1 MRKTLSVLLVIIM
14 IACFAGAISYPL
26 LYKQQETSNEAD
38 MDTLRE
44 MRRSALDDSAAPA
57 QNSDASET
65 DTLSVEQTASP
76 MSGPVDTGAAI
87 GDSADNEED
96 LSVNAEPVEQ
106 QEEVYEE
113 DLNDDAS
120 ADGIQPGE
128 DNISDSESED
138 GDQSD
143 RRVRTGSVDSYDSK
157 EKVQFSE
164 DMILPQY
171 REIYAVNNDLVGW
184 ICLPRTEIDYPV
196 LQNEDNDYYLRRD
209 FYGEDNNNG
218 QLILD
223 SKCDPW
229 TPSYNLVI
237 SGHNMKNKTMFG
249 TLAFFESKGYWRLN
263 KVFTFDTLIS
273 EGTYVVFA
281 AFYSADYDE
290 NEEGFRYNADIRYE
304 LDAELWLAEIDK
316 YKLYDTGI
324 DVEFGD
330 EFLTL
335 TTCTYQRENGRF
347 VVVARKVREGE
358 VIE

>member
-1 MRKTLSVLLVIIM
+1 M

-26 LYKQQETSNEAD
+26 MYKHQETSNETD
-38 MDTLRE
+38 MDNLRE
-44 MRRSALDDSAAPA
+44 MRRSALDDSADPA
-57 QNSDASET
+57 QDADVSDNEHLQAEN
-65 DTLSVEQTASP
+65 TASP
-76 MSGPVDTGAAI
+76 MSGPVDTGAAF
-87 GDSADNEED
+87 GDSEEFEVSEEETAPETETTAASQEVISD
-96 LSVNAEPVEQ
+96 EKK
-106 QEEVYEE
+106 QEEVE
-113 DLNDDAS
+113 DIPAEPTVDPNL
-120 ADGIQPGE
+120 E
-128 DNISDSESED
+128 
-138 GDQSD
+138 D
-143 RRVRTGSVDSYDSK
+143 RRIRTREVLSYDEK
-157 EKVQFSE
+157 EKVEFSE

-171 REIYAVNNDLVGW
+171 RDIYAVNNDMVGW
-184 ICLPRTEIDYPV
+184 LCFPRMEIDYPV
-196 LQNEDNDYYLRRD
+196 LQNEDNEYYLRRD
-209 FYGEDNNNG
+209 FYGDDNKNG

-237 SGHNMKNKTMFG
+237 SGHNMKNGTMFG
-249 TLAFFESKGYWRLN
+249 TLPFFESKGFWKLN
-263 KVFTFDTLIS
+263 KTFTFDTLIS

-304 LDAELWLAEIDK
+304 LDAITWLAEIDK

-330 EFLTL
+330 EFITL
-335 TTCTYQRENGRF
+335 TTCTYHRENGRF